1 MARFYGYLPHEI
13 ENLDIETFNDLWLA
27 ITTIEAQEQLLA
39 IQAAGFS
46 SMKESTRKKVEKDLR
61 KQAELSI
68 DENKKE
74 VTMKDLGKILAN
86 ASG

>member
-1 MARFYGYLPHEI
+1 
-13 ENLDIETFNDLWLA
+13 
-27 ITTIEAQEQLLA
+27 
-39 IQAAGFS
+39 
-46 SMKESTRKKVEKDLR
+46 MKESTRKKVEKDLR